1 MSPGLLTEEPGVFS
15 CSVAL
20 RVRSKKFWSK
30 WSPRRLSVVP
40 VLGQK
45 CCRFVLKKVDGSKRE
60 EHIVFS
66 QTHTVRPIEE
76 NSSLGTGVYV
86 VFDIRESKRSVLAIG
101 MDARTQRSDIQRLV
115 GMLQEME
122 IDSTVKWGLE
132 EDES

>member
-1 MSPGLLTEEPGVFS
+1 M
-15 CSVAL
+15 
-20 RVRSKKFWSK
+20 
-30 WSPRRLSVVP
+30 VP